1 MRAVRGLRSS
11 FCGFVVSLARL
22 PRGISISRLAPGLV
36 VFLGMSVCL
45 AAPDAGAKA
54 RGNFNFYSHGAHAGL
69 SSARAHTET
78 YQRYLQDTH
87 GVAIP
92 AHAERLDAL
101 PPTPVSI
108 ERPAEAKVAAAAPV
122 AARVE
127 RPAAEGGVSPEIA
140 REASDAIADDI
151 ERVQRHVS
159 RMLKSADALGDDA
172 VASDLHAVEKQL
184 AIARRAH
191 ATLHAHHA
199 EETIAPATAMELAQ
213 RVNDALRSAHAI
225 QDRVVRRVG
234 DRADAEGR

>member
-1 MRAVRGLRSS
+1 MNALRRLRSS
-11 FCGFVVSLARL
+11 FRGMVVSF
-22 PRGISISRLAPGLV
+22 GGSSVGVSRLVPLLLAL
-36 VFLGMSVCL
+36 FWMSACL

-54 RGNFNFYSHGAHAGL
+54 RGSFNFYSHGAHAGL

-87 GVAIP
+87 GVAVP
-92 AHAERLDAL
+92 AHAERFDSL

-108 ERPAEAKVAAAAPV
+108 ERPAPATVAAAPS

-127 RPAAEGGVSPEIA
+127 RAVADGGVSPEVA

-151 ERVQRHVS
+151 ERVQRHVA
-159 RMLKSADALGDDA
+159 RMLKSADSLGDEA
-172 VASDLHAVEKQL
+172 VAADLQAVEKQL

-199 EETIAPATAMELAQ
+199 EETISPSTAMELAQ

-234 DRADAEGR
+234 DGDDAAGR